1 MDTRIIVF
9 LIIWALFKTLE
20 LVILWAIIKSSVRI
34 GVQQALWETLP
45 KLCNENR
52 NMPIPPQQ
60 NFMPP
65 QNTMPPQ
72 QGFYNMP
79 PR

>member
-1 MDTRIIVF
+1 MGGAIIL
-9 LIIWALFKTLE
+9 LIFIILLFNALG
-20 LVILWAIIKSSVRI
+20 WAIAFAFIKSAVRT
-34 GVQQALWETLP
+34 GVQQALWETVP
-45 KLCNENR
+45 KFCSENQ
-52 NMPIPPQQ
+52 NMPPRQ

-65 QNTMPPQ
+65 QNVMPPQ

>member
-1 MDTRIIVF
+1 MNEILAAFIVIIV
-9 LIIWALFKTLE
+9 LIQIGVLALMWVF
-20 LVILWAIIKSSVRI
+20 IKSAVKA

-45 KLCNENR
+45 KFCSENQI
-52 NMPIPPQQ
+52 MPPQQ

-65 QNTMPPQ
+65 Q
-72 QGFYNMP
+72 QGYYNMP

>member
-1 MDTRIIVF
+1 MNEILAAFIVIIV
-9 LIIWALFKTLE
+9 LIQIGVLALMWVF
-20 LVILWAIIKSSVRI
+20 IKSAVKA

-45 KLCNENR
+45 KFCSENQI
-52 NMPIPPQQ
+52 MPPQQ

-72 QGFYNMP
+72 QGYYNMP